1 MLKIRV
7 KFNESRISNIITQ
20 KQAQQYFTQRNTT
33 LTPTTTNSPST
44 RARELTTIN
53 AEAVFEEKTRKGK
66 CPHQEW
72 TGKAEIRFKILDYT
86 TANQGCKVTE
96 QHHRGFRN

>member
-7 KFNESRISNIITQ
+7 KFNKSRISNIITQ

-33 LTPTTTNSPST
+33 STPTTTNSPST
-44 RARELTTIN
+44 RARELTAIN

-66 CPHQEW
+66 GPHQEW
-72 TGKAEIRFKILDYT
+72 TGKGQNPL
-86 TANQGCKVTE
+86 
-96 QHHRGFRN
+96 